1 MKSLLLFS
9 ILSTSV
15 LFTGGTKEYTAS
27 IYSNYYDG
35 KKTANGTIFYQNK
48 LTAASNNYKLGTV
61 VEIINKKDTTKRVV
75 VTITDRMAKSLSN
88 RIDLSKAAANK
99 INLSWKQGITQ
110 VLVKEIQYICNIFTN
125 IGKNNIKTYKYAK

>member
-110 VLVKEIQYICNIFTN
+110 VLVKEI
-125 IGKNNIKTYKYAK
+125 